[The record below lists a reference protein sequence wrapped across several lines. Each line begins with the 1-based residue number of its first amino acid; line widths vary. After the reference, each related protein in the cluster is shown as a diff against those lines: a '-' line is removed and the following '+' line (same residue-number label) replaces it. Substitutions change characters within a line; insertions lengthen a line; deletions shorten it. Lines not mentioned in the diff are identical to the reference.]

1 MPKRIKYYFKKRDEY
16 KKITKKMDSTKFS
29 RIILVGSP
37 EHGNL
42 GDQAISVAEISFF
55 QYYLKGQEIIELTGS
70 LYRFFRKQL
79 KNHIRR
85 DDILFITGGGFL
97 GSLWLNEEEMVRQ
110 IIKDFPKNKIFILPQ
125 TIFFEDTDEGRK
137 QLAISKSIYQ
147 NHNALYV
154 FARDRNSYNFFCNE
168 IFENDEKC
176 FYFPDI
182 VTYLDLE
189 ALNIPRNNKILMC
202 MRKDKERCILQE
214 DKEKLYQKIMQLHLQ
229 IKEIDTVVSRSV
241 SIKQREEELDTIF
254 SEFQSSNL
262 VVTDRLHGM
271 LFAAIT
277 GTPCIAFNNSSKK
290 VEGVYEWIKY
300 LDYVKCVQTIEEA
313 MELIPQ
319 LLEKENCQYSSKPL
333 QKKFD
338 EMADIIKKY
347 GGFDGT

>member
-1 MPKRIKYYFKKRDEY
+1 MKKNINNYISRRRIY
-16 KKITKKMDSTKFS
+16 KDSIKS
-29 RIILVGSP
+29 LKSKQNILLFGTP

-42 GDQAISVAEISFF
+42 GDHAISVAALKFF
-55 QYYLKGQEIIELTGS
+55 KTFFLSTNIIEITGDQYR
-70 LYRFFRKQL
+70 LYNRNL
-79 KNHIRR
+79 KNKIKIK
-85 DDILFITGGGFL
+85 DILFITGGGFL

-147 NHNALYV
+147 NHDALYV
-154 FARDRNSYNFFCNE
+154 FARDRNSYDFFCNE
-168 IFENDEKC
+168 IFESDEKC
-176 FYFPDI
+176 FYVPDI
-182 VTYLDLE
+182 VTYLDLKPKNK
-189 ALNIPRNNKILMC
+189 LRDNKILMC
-202 MRKDKERCILQE
+202 MRKDKERCIQQE
-214 DKEKLYQKIMQLHLQ
+214 DKKKLYKKIMELHLQ
-229 IKEIDTVVSRSV
+229 IEEIDTVVPRSV
-241 SIKQREEELDTIF
+241 SIKQRDKELDNIF
-254 SEFQSSNL
+254 SKFQSSKL

-313 MELIPQ
+313 IEITPK
-319 LLEKENCQYSSKPL
+319 LLEKENCQYSSEPL

-338 EMADIIKKY
+338 EMANIIKKY
-347 GGFDGT
+347 GRIDGA

>member
-1 MPKRIKYYFKKRDEY
+1 MISQIKYNISR
-16 KKITKKMDSTKFS
+16 KIRYQNLIRQLKTNSLS
-29 RIILVGSP
+29 RLILIGSP

-42 GDQAISVAEISFF
+42 GDHAISVAELEFLHNHFLNQNIF
-55 QYYLKGQEIIELTGS
+55 EILGDQ
-70 LYRFFRKQL
+70 YRFYNVKL
-79 KNHIRR
+79 KRQI
-85 DDILFITGGGFL
+85 DTKDLLFITGGGFL

-147 NHNALYV
+147 SHDFLYV
-154 FARDRNSYNFFCNE
+154 FVRDRNSYDFFCNE
-168 IFENDEKC
+168 IFESNEKC
-176 FYFPDI
+176 FYVPDI

-189 ALNIPRNNKILMC
+189 PKNVPRDNKILMC
-202 MRKDKERCILQE
+202 MRKDKERCIRQE
-214 DKEKLYQKIMQLHLQ
+214 DKEKLYKKIMELHLQ
-229 IKEIDTVVSRSV
+229 IEEIDTVVPRAV
-241 SIKQREEELDTIF
+241 SLKQRDKELDNIF
-254 SEFQSSNL
+254 SKFQNAKL
-262 VVTDRLHGM
+262 VITDRLHGM

-313 MELIPQ
+313 REIIPK
-319 LLEKENCQYSSKPL
+319 LLKKEKCRYSSKPL

-338 EMADIIKKY
+338 EMANIIKKY
-347 GGFDGT
+347 GKVDGA